1 MCYFNVFT
9 RGADDVD
16 NSSVNNNNNA
26 SSHKS
31 KRLLKVC
38 NMLAAGVIALRAVCD
53 GMPTA
58 PTPWDNY
65 CYDDEEAVA

>member
-1 MCYFNVFT
+1 MRYFNVFT

-38 NMLAAGVIALRAVCD
+38 NMLAAGVIA
-53 GMPTA
+53 
-58 PTPWDNY
+58 
-65 CYDDEEAVA
+65 

>member
-31 KRLLKVC
+31 KRLLKVY
-38 NMLAAGVIALRAVCD
+38 NMLAAGVIA
-53 GMPTA
+53 
-58 PTPWDNY
+58 
-65 CYDDEEAVA
+65 